1 MDIDPVLFKKL
12 SELISETISDMR
24 ANRLSE
30 IEALNRLKEIKGQAL
45 KGTTNEIPAEIGD
58 KRRKIAVY
66 HALEAEEQL
75 KNSAVEVTLFF
86 DELLAN
92 LEVVDWHKNN
102 DIIKR
107 IELEFGDYLMDVMD
121 LSMDQ
126 SDDITRKLIEIA
138 IANK

>member
-1 MDIDPVLFKKL
+1 
-12 SELISETISDMR
+12 MR

-45 KGTTNEIPAEIGD
+45 KGTTYEMPAVIGD
-58 KRRKIAVY
+58 KRRKVAVY
-66 HALEAEEQL
+66 PALEAEEQL
-75 KNSAVEVTLFF
+75 KNSAVEVTLLF

-102 DIIKR
+102 DIINR
-107 IELEFGDYLMDVMD
+107 IELEFGDSLMDVMD